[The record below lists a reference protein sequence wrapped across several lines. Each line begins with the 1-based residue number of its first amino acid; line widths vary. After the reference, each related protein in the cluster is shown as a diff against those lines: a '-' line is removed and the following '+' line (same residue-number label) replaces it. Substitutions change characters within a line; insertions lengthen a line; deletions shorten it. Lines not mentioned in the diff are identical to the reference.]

1 MSLSAIAL
9 NCTLKT
15 SPSESSCELLLS
27 QVSEEFARHGVDCPI
42 VRAVDYNLLPG
53 VTSDEGP
60 GDEWPGI
67 RSQILDANIL
77 IMGTPIWMGQPSS
90 VCKRVME
97 RLDAFLGE
105 TDDGGR
111 QVAYGHVA
119 GVAVVGNEDGAH
131 NIVAQLFQGLNDV
144 GFSIPASCST
154 YWTGE
159 AMGKTNYKDLP
170 ETPDAVKSATKAL
183 VQNCIHLGEL
193 LAGAQYPSKQ

>member
-1 MSLSAIAL
+1 MSISAIAI
-9 NCTLKT
+9 NCTLKPT
-15 SPSESSCELLLS
+15 PHESSCQHLLS
-27 QVSEEFARHGVDCPI
+27 QVQTEFENQGITCP
-42 VRAVDYNLLPG
+42 VLRAVDYTLLPG

-60 GDEWPGI
+60 GDDWPGI
-67 RSQILDANIL
+67 RRQILEADIL

-90 VCKRVME
+90 VCQRVME

-105 TDDGGR
+105 TDEGGR

-131 NIVAQLFQGLNDV
+131 NVVAQLFQGLNDV

-159 AMGKTNYKDLP
+159 AMGKTDYKDLA
-170 ETPDAVKSATKAL
+170 ETPKAVTAATKGL
-183 VQNCIHLGEL
+183 VQNCIHLAGL
-193 LAGAQYPSKQ
+193 LSGAQYPSKQ